1 MLSILHLKAGDR
13 AMVLELPKDLAAKQS
28 LLVHGLHIGGK
39 IRLIQL
45 YKTQELALI
54 MQNGRKIALRTKDC
68 ESIKVVKV
76 DE

>member
-1 MLSILHLKAGDR
+1 
-13 AMVLELPKDLAAKQS
+13 MVLELPKDLSSKRS

-39 IRLIQL
+39 IRLVQL
-45 YKTQELALI
+45 YPSQELALI
-54 MQNGRKIALRTKDC
+54 MQNGRKIALRREDC